1 MKTSSLLIKGLNEL
15 MATLNAPSVTRTGR
29 VQILGL
35 IHGKSASDV
44 TLKYTHTGRLVLK
57 FLKKTKSV
65 LKTKELNT
73 LVTFVANVRLL
84 VATVVKN
91 WILPNPKEM
100 ATITECSIFNH
111 LSFLTIKIFT

>member
-15 MATLNAPSVTRTGR
+15 MATLNALSVTRTGR

-44 TLKYTHTGRLVLK
+44 TLKYTHTSRLLLK
-57 FLKKTKSV
+57 RTRSV

-73 LVTFVANVRLL
+73 LKNFVANARLL

-91 WILPNPKEM
+91 
-100 ATITECSIFNH
+100 
-111 LSFLTIKIFT
+111 